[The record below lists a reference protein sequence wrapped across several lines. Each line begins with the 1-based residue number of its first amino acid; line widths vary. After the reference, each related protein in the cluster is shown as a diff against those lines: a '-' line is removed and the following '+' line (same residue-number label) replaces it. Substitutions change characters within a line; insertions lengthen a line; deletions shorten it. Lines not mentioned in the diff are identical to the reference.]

1 LHPLSIGYNFYPSG
15 KHSIQQKKLSMK
27 EKTLCSKEYSKEE
40 NKTVEKQKSER
51 YKNLDKIK

>member
-1 LHPLSIGYNFYPSG
+1 
-15 KHSIQQKKLSMK
+15 MK